1 MEYTQTSFNRLMGPT
16 AQISAGGGGAK
27 ILGSSGGG
35 GGGRNVSLRRKAL
48 EERRIAES
56 LDPMLREE
64 RISREG
70 VAGVIRGMRE
80 SRAQQRESFFRTPSA
95 QMQGLREGSPSGEAA
110 WKYDQAMR
118 GTGEGRGI
126 LLNQIMSMDP
136 NDPMRRVYQNR
147 LTKATQA
154 AERQW

>member
-1 MEYTQTSFNRLMGPT
+1 MSAITDSFQRIMGPT
-16 AQISAGGGGAK
+16 VSFAGGGG
-27 ILGSSGGG
+27 GF
-35 GGGRNVSLRRKAL
+35 GGRSSNKYEQDRERRRLAF
-48 EERRIAES
+48 EERKLAEE

-95 QMQGLREGSPSGEAA
+95 QMQGLREGSPTGEAA

-118 GTGEGRGI
+118 GTPEGRGYTQEQ
-126 LLNQIMSMDP
+126 LKTMDP
-136 NDPMRRVYQNR
+136 NSGDYRALSQKLFQQMSRPIESRM
-147 LTKATQA
+147 
-154 AERQW
+154 W